1 MATLRGD
8 ISFRYL
14 KQFFLVFIKFDIKI
28 CVLIIMSLFIF
39 IKFDIKMYVLIMS
52 WGRVLESVLGLRHV
66 IRPS

>member
-39 IKFDIKMYVLIMS
+39 IKFDIKIYVLIMS
-52 WGRVLESVLGLRHV
+52 
-66 IRPS
+66 